1 MKKDEILYLNLI
13 AIHAGIG
20 MIVFIAPFLSLLY
33 GYSIVIFG
41 ALLIIKRQNKN
52 NEALIA
58 AAYVVGSEV
67 FLRMTGGN
75 PLYEIS
81 KYAVMVFLFIGMIYT
96 GFSKNATPYWIF
108 ILLLIPSVLLSTF
121 VLNHDTDMRKTIA
134 FNISGPV
141 CLAVSSIYNFRRKI
155 SLETVNS
162 ILLSMGL
169 PIITTMVY
177 LIFYAPNIRDVV
189 TGTGSNVQTSGGFG
203 PNQVSTILGLGVF
216 IFFSRI
222 ILESRSRN
230 MAVINLIIS
239 FVMAYRGL
247 VTFSRGGMITGFF
260 MIVLLLFFLYFK
272 SNKHGRLKLNI
283 LTVLLVLALFSVWGY
298 SSYQTS
304 GLIEKRYANKDAL
317 GRSKKTSF
325 SGRET
330 IAKGEWETFLKNPIF
345 GVGVGKG
352 VEARAEAMGKTREQT
367 HISHDEITRMLA
379 EHGALGIIGLLILFF
394 TPFFLYLENK
404 FNMFLLCFVL
414 FWLLTINHAAMRIAA
429 PAFVYSLSLLNI
441 NIGEIAKRRTSE
453 EIELSNN

>member
-1 MKKDEILYLNLI
+1 MKKDEILYLYLI
-13 AIHAGIG
+13 AIHSGIG
-20 MIVFIAPFLSLLY
+20 MIVYIAPFLSLLY

-41 ALLIIKRQNKN
+41 ALLIIKRQNRN

-81 KYAVMVFLFIGMIYT
+81 KYAVMIFLFIGMIYT

-108 ILLLIPSVLLSTF
+108 LLLLIPSVILSTF

-141 CLAVSSIYNFRRKI
+141 CLGIASIYNFRRKI

-177 LIFYAPNIRDVV
+177 LIFYAPNIKDIV
-189 TGTGSNVQTSGGFG
+189 TGTSSNVETSGGFG

-222 ILESRSRN
+222 ILESRTRN
-230 MAVINLIIS
+230 MAVINLIIA

-260 MIVLLLFFLYFK
+260 MIVLLLFFLYYK

-283 LTVLLVLALFSVWGY
+283 LSILLVLALLSLWGY

-317 GRSKKTSF
+317 GRSKKSNF
-325 SGRET
+325 SGREE

-352 VEARAEAMGKTREQT
+352 VEVRAEKKGKNLTN
-367 HISHDEITRMLA
+367 ISHDEITRMLA
-379 EHGALGIIGLLILFF
+379 EHGTLGIIGLLILFF

-441 NIGEIAKRRTSE
+441 NFGEITKKRTSK
-453 EIELSNN
+453 EIEFSKN

>member
-1 MKKDEILYLNLI
+1 MKKDEILYLYLI

-52 NEALIA
+52 NEALLA
-58 AAYVVGSEV
+58 AGYVVGSEV

-81 KYAVMVFLFIGMIYT
+81 KYSVMIFLFIGMIYT

-141 CLAVSSIYNFRRKI
+141 CLAIASIYNFRRKI

-177 LIFYAPNIRDVV
+177 LIFYAPNIRDIVL
-189 TGTGSNVQTSGGFG
+189 GTSSNIQTSGGFG

-222 ILESRSRN
+222 ILESRTKK
-230 MAVINLIIS
+230 MAIINLVIAFI
-239 FVMAYRGL
+239 MAYRGL

-260 MIVLLLFFLYFK
+260 MIVLLLLFLYFK
-272 SNKHGRLKLNI
+272 SSKRGRLKLNI
-283 LTVLLVLALFSVWGY
+283 LSILLAVALLSVWGY

-317 GRSKKTSF
+317 GRAKKSNF
-325 SGRET
+325 SGREE

-352 VEARAEAMGKTREQT
+352 VEVRAEKKGKNLTN
-367 HISHDEITRMLA
+367 ISHDEITRMLA
-379 EHGALGIIGLLILFF
+379 EHGTLGIIGLLILFF
-394 TPFFLYLENK
+394 TPFILYLENK

-441 NIGEIAKRRTSE
+441 NFGEIPKKREKE
-453 EIELSNN
+453 EI